1 MNFALLAKDLV
12 EDKPDNQVIH
22 YIKVLEEEYNF
33 SQLEVR
39 KSMKQNVLDELNRIR
54 QSLNQL
60 VEANNYADEL
70 EKLHSFFISILIL

>member
-22 YIKVLEEEYNF
+22 YIKVLEEEYNL
-33 SQLEVR
+33 SQLDVR

-60 VEANNYADEL
+60 VEANTYADDL
-70 EKLHSFFISILIL
+70 EKLN